1 MACTRLPCMARLNGI
16 RLLYLP
22 SVYFPGNDSRLLA
35 DALAAES
42 LKGADVLD
50 LCTGSGFLAITAAKM
65 AARTVTAVDISRR
78 AVASAKVNV
87 GLNRARVEV
96 RHGHLFD
103 ALPHGARFDVIVTNP
118 PWVPAAAD
126 DLPTG
131 GIERAWDAGRT
142 GRTLLDRICAQ
153 APTRLRPGGVLLVVH
168 GAVCGTGD
176 TDRLLT
182 AQGLAVTVA
191 TRRVLPMTELL
202 RDRARTLAGLGSWG
216 PEEGTYELVVMRG
229 QQY

>member
-1 MACTRLPCMARLNGI
+1 MARVNGI

-35 DALAAES
+35 DALAAER

-50 LCTGSGFLAITAAKM
+50 LCTGSGFLAITAAEM
-65 AARTVTAVDISRR
+65 EPRTVTAVDISRR

-87 GLNRARVEV
+87 ALNRARVGV
-96 RHGHLFD
+96 RRGQLFD
-103 ALPHGARFDVIVTNP
+103 ALPDGARFDVIVANP

-126 DLPTG
+126 DLPDG
-131 GIERAWDAGRT
+131 GIARAWDAGRT

-153 APTRLRPGGVLLVVH
+153 APSRLRPGGVLLVVH
-168 GAVCGTGD
+168 GAVCGTED
-176 TDRLLT
+176 TDTMLT
-182 AQGLAVTVA
+182 AQGLAVRVA
-191 TRRVLPMTELL
+191 ARRVLPLTELL
-202 RDRARTLAGLGSWG
+202 RERATTLAGLGSWG

-229 QQY
+229 QQS

>member
-1 MACTRLPCMARLNGI
+1 MARVNGI

-65 AARTVTAVDISRR
+65 EPRTVTAVDISLR

-87 GLNRARVEV
+87 ALNRARVEV

-103 ALPHGARFDVIVTNP
+103 ALPDGARFDVIVANP

-126 DLPTG
+126 DLPGG
-131 GIERAWDAGRT
+131 GIARAWDAGRT

-153 APTRLRPGGVLLVVH
+153 APSRLRPGGVLLVVH
-168 GAVCGTGD
+168 GAVCGTED
-176 TDRLLT
+176 TDTTLT
-182 AQGLAVTVA
+182 AQGLDVRVA
-191 TRRVLPMTELL
+191 ARRVLPLTELL
-202 RDRARTLAGLGSWG
+202 RERATPLAELGSWG

-229 QQY
+229 QQS